1 MHNKNHKA
9 YRGNGVKG
17 TTLKTSSVSPMEAC
31 KNCSTI
37 LYLVVK
43 TYITKINVVLYL
55 EKDLYLEAGQER
67 AVLERRRNQ
76 RCPQRT
82 KLPQDLWGPDG
93 VCLLCPA
100 VR

>member
-55 EKDLYLEAGQER
+55 EKDLYFVGVVSEGLQFVGEVVGREFSEIGQKVETM
-67 AVLERRRNQ
+67 
-76 RCPQRT
+76 C
-82 KLPQDLWGPDG
+82 G
-93 VCLLCPA
+93 
-100 VR
+100 

>member
-9 YRGNGVKG
+9 YGGNGVKG
-17 TTLKTSSVSPMEAC
+17 TTLKTSSVSPMESC

-55 EKDLYLEAGQER
+55 EKDLYF
-67 AVLERRRNQ
+67 V
-76 RCPQRT
+76 
-82 KLPQDLWGPDG
+82 G
-93 VCLLCPA
+93 VVSEELQFVGEVVGREFSEIGRKVETMCG
-100 VR
+100 